1 MNLPSFDEFI
11 LVFFVEKIYN
21 FDRRLQ
27 AYLWFLDFFKSR
39 VEGNALSFQ
48 VPLLWNYLIV

>member
-21 FDRRLQ
+21 FDHRLQ
-27 AYLWFLDFFKSR
+27 AYLWFLDFLKAELK
-39 VEGNALSFQ
+39 VM
-48 VPLLWNYLIV
+48 P